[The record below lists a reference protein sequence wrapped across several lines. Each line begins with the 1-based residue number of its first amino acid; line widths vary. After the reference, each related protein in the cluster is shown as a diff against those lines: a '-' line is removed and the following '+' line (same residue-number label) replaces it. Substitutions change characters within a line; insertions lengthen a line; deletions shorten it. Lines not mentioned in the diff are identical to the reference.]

1 VRSRFLWN
9 TAFPARIISLSAHQ
23 PAQHLRRI
31 KMTKQKG
38 PDTVRARGIAKEKT
52 IPVANG
58 SQQPRAPG
66 WVAPGS
72 ANVQSANI
80 EQQGAA
86 LRSRGSLQGNGMG
99 DQNVGSQRGGGGAQ
113 QAGWSARQSA
123 ERMQARGEEDR
134 LNASRQSGY
143 GGMEQKQASGSQNSQ
158 TAQPASDHSSKKTKK
173 RSSGAGQD

>member
-1 VRSRFLWN
+1 MI
-9 TAFPARIISLSAHQ
+9 FPSAQQH
-23 PAQHLRRI
+23 AQHLRRI
-31 KMTKQKG
+31 NMTKQKG
-38 PDTVRARGIAKEKT
+38 PDSVRARGIAKEKT
-52 IPVANG
+52 VPVANG

-66 WVAPGS
+66 WVAPGG

-86 LRSRGSLQGNGMG
+86 LRSRGSLQGSGMG

-123 ERMQARGEEDR
+123 QRMQARGEEDR
-134 LNASRQSGY
+134 MNASRQSGY
-143 GGMEQKQASGSQNSQ
+143 GGMEQKQASASGSQGSQ
-158 TAQPASDHSSKKTKK
+158 TAQPASDYGSKKSKK

>member
-1 VRSRFLWN
+1 MRS
-9 TAFPARIISLSAHQ
+9 PQ
-23 PAQHLRRI
+23 EDQ
-31 KMTKQKG
+31 MTKQKG
-38 PDTVRARGIAKEKT
+38 PDATRARGIAKEK
-52 IPVANG
+52 IVPVAEG

-86 LRSRGSLQGNGMG
+86 LRSRGSLQGGIDENLGG
-99 DQNVGSQRGGGGAQ
+99 QRGGAGTQ

-123 ERMQARGEEDR
+123 QRMQARGEEDR

-143 GGMEQKQASGSQNSQ
+143 DGMEQQQKGGSLESSTGSRQSDLNTPRQGDQ
-158 TAQPASDHSSKKTKK
+158 TAQPASDQRSKKSKK
-173 RSSGAGQD
+173 RSNGAGQ